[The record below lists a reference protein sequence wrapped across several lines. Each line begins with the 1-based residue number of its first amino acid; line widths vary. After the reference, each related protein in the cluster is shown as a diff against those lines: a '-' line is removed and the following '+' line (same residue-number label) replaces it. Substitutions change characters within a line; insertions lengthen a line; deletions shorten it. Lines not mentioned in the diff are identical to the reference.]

1 VAKQISRR
9 RISKPPIPGIKA
21 LVTTASIAATLGGWA
36 MFANQNSFSEDVLA
50 QQAQE
55 LSVQPQVP
63 ALNVSVLPAIDPLPT
78 VVPRPSS
85 LAGSGFSAPAQ
96 PEVQAQVPTVA
107 PEPKTLA
114 PAQSLRQVKP
124 PAVSRKPAPR
134 AVTRSSR

>member
-1 VAKQISRR
+1 MTKQISRR
-9 RISKPPIPGIKA
+9 RVAKPPVPGIKA

-36 MFANQNSFSEDVLA
+36 LFANQNSYSQDFLA

-55 LSVQPQVP
+55 LSAQPQVP
-63 ALNVSVLPAIDPLPT
+63 ALNVSALPALDPLPT
-78 VVPRPSS
+78 VVPPPSG
-85 LAGSGFSAPAQ
+85 LAGSGFSAQIQIP
-96 PEVQAQVPTVA
+96 AQVPTVA
-107 PEPKTLA
+107 SEPKTLA

>member
-9 RISKPPIPGIKA
+9 RITKPPVPGIKA

-36 MFANQNSFSEDVLA
+36 LFANQNSYSEDVLA

-55 LSVQPQVP
+55 LSAQPQVP

-78 VVPRPSS
+78 VIPRPSS
-85 LAGSGFSAPAQ
+85 LAGSGFSAQA
-96 PEVQAQVPTVA
+96 EVPAQVPTVA